1 MAALT
6 CDICGGKLKVGKNKI
21 SVCESCGMEHT
32 IERVR
37 EKIFNNENSVHA
49 DSMHLIDNYYLLAK
63 NAYKTEKIILNYT
76 HATAALNYFTLLGQ
90 NGISDTK
97 ITVHSVKQL
106 HRQKTTGRFLHLPVI

>member
-37 EKIFNNENSVHA
+37 EKIFNNENSVHV
-49 DSMHLIDNYYLLAK
+49 DSMHLIDYYYLLAK

-76 HATAALNYFTLLGQ
+76 HATAVLNYFTLLGQ
-90 NGISDTK
+90 NVIPIAK
-97 ITVHSVKQL
+97 ITVQSVSNYTDK
-106 HRQKTTGRFLHLPVI
+106 KTTGRFLHLPVI